1 MAARLPVHPT
11 PPEAGG
17 HRRLEAQ
24 RRDEFGSPLFFLF
37 FFFSRK
43 MLPEVAERWR
53 EDCGQRLLSSSLSS
67 PHPGAAEPCAR
78 EGNPELGLDAWGCGI
93 NDMLS

>member
-1 MAARLPVHPT
+1 MAARLWVRLT

-24 RRDEFGSPLFFLF
+24 RRDEFGSPLFFF
-37 FFFSRK
+37 FFLVGK

-53 EDCGQRLLSSSLSS
+53 KDCGQRLLSSSLSS
-67 PHPGAAEPCAR
+67 PHPGAAEPCPR